1 MKTLN
6 YDELCE
12 YVQKTNQTGRYTGY
26 YDGGLLKGRDCS
38 ILFETKDSII
48 CHDFIS
54 PYMKFY
60 VN

>member
-1 MKTLN
+1 MKLMD
-6 YDELCE
+6 YEELCE
-12 YVQKTNQTGRYTGY
+12 YVKKTNQTGRYNGY
-26 YDGGLLKGRDCS
+26 YDAGILKGRDCS

-54 PYMKFY
+54 PNMKFY